1 MPQSIDADK
10 AIDSGPNSET
20 QSWDS
25 PNDSLN
31 EVIYQ
36 YPLINDDKDH
46 HHHFN
51 GHHHH
56 RHHGPYSYAK
66 KLTKKLAAPFF
77 MHGNGQSSS
86 ADGSNDLLPF
96 YDART
101 GDQEEP
107 MLDPP
112 SKVSY
117 VSSDRKTRNTSE
129 NSNSSVLYPSVHGV
143 EFKHSRSASSMTNLP
158 ADSTASLLLTAI
170 ESSADKRHLR
180 SHSAVNL
187 SSSLG
192 RRFYDSPVRMNTP
205 DEDLMSSSMTPIA
218 LSPSLRYSRTSNTPS
233 SSEFASKRNSFGDS
247 TSNSPR
253 LLARDS
259 FGQVNT
265 SSRSSGDTP
274 DDRKLSS
281 SHNRLKSMTSFP
293 LSSGLQS
300 QSNISHE
307 SGHSQNVSGLDSS
320 HLSSYA
326 SADLP
331 SSGSSR
337 NFIAPEIRKK
347 FEDLNDMIN
356 ANLAKC
362 INSVDEDNTKLFEDV
377 HSKYEKLDELNRQLE
392 ATIKDIQTYSGD
404 VDSIKENDLR
414 KLKSSDLFTNLNDL
428 NARLTVVKS
437 SLKKDEETL
446 TSFGKEILALEQVKK
461 RNVFTQKTRGNII
474 LIIFG
479 CLILVLI
486 IKTVKH
492 ILHSGFTF
500 DFIRSLYSKFAEIIH

>member
-1 MPQSIDADK
+1 MP
-10 AIDSGPNSET
+10 
-20 QSWDS
+20 
-25 PNDSLN
+25 
-31 EVIYQ
+31 
-36 YPLINDDKDH
+36 
-46 HHHFN
+46 
-51 GHHHH
+51 
-56 RHHGPYSYAK
+56 
-66 KLTKKLAAPFF
+66 
-77 MHGNGQSSS
+77 
-86 ADGSNDLLPF
+86 
-96 YDART
+96 
-101 GDQEEP
+101 
-107 MLDPP
+107 
-112 SKVSY
+112 
-117 VSSDRKTRNTSE
+117 
-129 NSNSSVLYPSVHGV
+129 
-143 EFKHSRSASSMTNLP
+143 
-158 ADSTASLLLTAI
+158 
-170 ESSADKRHLR
+170 
-180 SHSAVNL
+180 
-187 SSSLG
+187 
-192 RRFYDSPVRMNTP
+192 
-205 DEDLMSSSMTPIA
+205 
-218 LSPSLRYSRTSNTPS
+218 
-233 SSEFASKRNSFGDS
+233 
-247 TSNSPR
+247 
-253 LLARDS
+253 
-259 FGQVNT
+259 
-265 SSRSSGDTP
+265 
-274 DDRKLSS
+274 
-281 SHNRLKSMTSFP
+281 SFP

-307 SGHSQNVSGLDSS
+307 SGHSQNVSGLNSS

-392 ATIKDIQTYSGD
+392 TTIKDIQTYSGD

-486 IKTVKH
+486 IRTVKH

-500 DFIRSLYSKFAEIIH
+500 DFIRSLYLKFAELIH